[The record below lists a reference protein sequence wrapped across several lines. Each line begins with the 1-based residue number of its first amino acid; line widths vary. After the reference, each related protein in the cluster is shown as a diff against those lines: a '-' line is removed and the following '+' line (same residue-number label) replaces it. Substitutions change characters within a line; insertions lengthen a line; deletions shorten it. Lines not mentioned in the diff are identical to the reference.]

1 MGEFDMVEIIFT
13 EEELAIV
20 RKNGFSFV
28 FNGDVEEFEEEEE
41 EEEEEEIENFEIED
55 FELEPF

>member
-1 MGEFDMVEIIFT
+1 MVEIIFT

>member
-1 MGEFDMVEIIFT
+1 MVEIIFT

-28 FNGDVEEFEEEEE
+28 FNGDAEEEEE